1 MALGTSCPVQ
11 HLYMA
16 RNLPFGWSFK
26 HGLNDI
32 ISDDCIERWLDP
44 SMLRTTAL
52 LCANATQT
60 LLPTHTPALPTSNM
74 DQGSL
79 KLAANY
85 FVAGF
90 LLSTGATA
98 LLSPTTLAAG
108 FGMPVEDGTFAAGF
122 IQCMGGR
129 NLTFGI
135 ISAIFVQRGD
145 FRSAGTM
152 ATLLA
157 LDGFVDGL
165 VTYRYAGWLA
175 SAPHFVAAAIIP
187 FVSGWMSS

>member
-1 MALGTSCPVQ
+1 
-11 HLYMA
+11 
-16 RNLPFGWSFK
+16 
-26 HGLNDI
+26 
-32 ISDDCIERWLDP
+32 
-44 SMLRTTAL
+44 
-52 LCANATQT
+52 
-60 LLPTHTPALPTSNM
+60 
-74 DQGSL
+74 
-79 KLAANY
+79 
-85 FVAGF
+85 
-90 LLSTGATA
+90 
-98 LLSPTTLAAG
+98 
-108 FGMPVEDGTFAAGF
+108 MPVEDGTFAAGF

-187 FVSGWMSS
+187 FVSGWMTS